1 MKTLS
6 IASLFSLLSL
16 ISTAQSPQLD
26 FSSFGLSIDSF
37 MNGSD
42 TGLYSS
48 ECFQWACTYDTSFG
62 GYWDKGIAV
71 STMTD
76 DSTGDYTNL
85 YSAISGTGHED
96 DAYGV
101 VSASSEVFLQVRSA
115 CEAFYGVTWM
125 GGYVTNSTYAYMSML
140 NGDQFAKK
148 FGGAS
153 GDDPDYFFVRF
164 RFYDAFLNFTDSVP
178 LSQFDMY
185 LADYRFEDNSK
196 DYILDDWA
204 LVQLNDYPAYEN
216 SGYRVSMQ
224 LYSSDTGMFGI
235 NTPAFFCIDD
245 LRFDYAGAIA
255 EKDDSGADIR
265 VQADGFEVLLQHPG
279 SVRLYDIK
287 GNLLHES
294 NGRTLHTLSTT
305 GFPQG
310 IYILESESNGAVSAT
325 KVFRW

>member
-1 MKTLS
+1 MKSLS
-6 IASLFSLLSL
+6 FASLFSLLSL
-16 ISTAQSPQLD
+16 ISTAQSSELN
-26 FSSFGLSIDSF
+26 FSSFELPIDSF

-48 ECFQWACTYDTSFG
+48 ECFQWTCTYDTSFG
-62 GYWDKGIAV
+62 GYWDKGIAI

-96 DAYGV
+96 GAYGV
-101 VSASSEVFLQVRSA
+101 VSASSEVILQVRSA
-115 CEAFYGVTWM
+115 CEGFYGVMWM

-164 RFYDAFLNFTDSVP
+164 RFYDAFPNFTDSVP
-178 LSQFDMY
+178 MSQFDMY

-204 LVQLNDYPAYEN
+204 FVQLNDYPAYEN

-235 NTPAFFCIDD
+235 NTPGFFCIDD
-245 LRFDYAGAIA
+245 IVFDYPGAVA
-255 EKDDSGADIR
+255 EKDKSEAD
-265 VQADGFEVLLQHPG
+265 VSVKVDGFEVSLQHPG

-287 GNLLHES
+287 GNLLSES
-294 NGRTLHTLSTT
+294 NRSTIHAFST
-305 GFPQG
+305 VGFPQG
-310 IYILESESNGAVSAT
+310 IYILESEINGALSAT